1 MAGTPAS
8 GRETGGKSGVG
19 AGVGAGD
26 AAADAPGEGGRPGPQ
41 RRVELVEPAAP
52 DDGHNARIGLA
63 LLASLVIGFGPLR
76 DAALGNG
83 SFPQAIARY
92 LVCLAACVG
101 AMLVLGRLLDG
112 APEPEGDGGQE
123 EGELVPPTPAQE

>member
-1 MAGTPAS
+1 VVKTAAS
-8 GRETGGKSGVG
+8 GRDTGDE
-19 AGVGAGD
+19 AGD
-26 AAADAPGEGGRPGPQ
+26 GTGETVRSGPQ
-41 RRVELVEPAAP
+41 RRLELVEPAAP

-76 DAALGNG
+76 EAALGSG
-83 SFPQAIARY
+83 SFPQALGRY

-112 APEPEGDGGQE
+112 APERSDDGGSQE
-123 EGELVPPTPAQE
+123 PELVPPTSTPE